1 MSDHLE
7 TSEQTKMLLKALE
20 DVTIQDNFLFGT
32 LLKDP
37 EICREILQRI
47 LGVPIGSIRYPEAEK
62 TIDTGYYSRG
72 IRLDIYTD
80 LPDHSVCCVEMQVRQ
95 IRNSQISVLPRRT
108 RYYHSAIDTS
118 ILEKGEDYPDLPNS
132 LLIFICVF
140 DEFRQGLHRYT
151 FRNACEEMDGLLL
164 EDGAVT
170 MILNT
175 RGTAEDISPEL
186 RRFLDFVNGAP
197 ATEDD
202 PFLCHLE
209 ERIHQIKN
217 DQKWRHNYM
226 IMSADYMDI
235 RREGIQ
241 IGEAR
246 GETRGKQ
253 SEQNRIARK
262 MLSHGDDESYVMEMT
277 GLTQEQ
283 IDVLLGRKQ
292 ETA

>member
-1 MSDHLE
+1 M
-7 TSEQTKMLLKALE
+7 KMLLKALE

-37 EICREILQRI
+37 DICREILQRI

-72 IRLDIYTD
+72 MRLDIYTD
-80 LPDHSVCCVEMQVRQ
+80 LPDHSVCCVEMQV
-95 IRNSQISVLPRRT
+95 
-108 RYYHSAIDTS
+108 
-118 ILEKGEDYPDLPNS
+118 
-132 LLIFICVF
+132 
-140 DEFRQGLHRYT
+140 RQGLHRYT

-235 RREGIQ
+235 RREERQ
-241 IGEAR
+241 IGEALGEAR
-246 GETRGKQ
+246 GEARGI
-253 SEQNRIARK
+253 ERIARK